1 MSFRALLSQVA
12 RSFDLSLRLLPP
24 LTRETIA
31 LTYLLARAAD
41 TIADTVALPPAR
53 RMEALAEL
61 RAALGSDDEEL
72 RARFEISEQAKPH
85 ERELVKRIPEIL
97 QLWRGLRDSRRE
109 RSKAVLEKLTGGML
123 EDLERFPAED
133 SGEIA
138 ALASLDEL
146 ITYTDSVAGCVG
158 PFWTAVHGDEYFEL
172 DYWANDERTLQRAQE
187 FGRGLQLINILRDLA
202 SDLAMGRCYIPLE
215 LLNPL
220 GLSPR
225 DLKSGFGRE
234 RLAEPLERLRQLAGL
249 QINVGW
255 AYTSSIPWGH
265 WRLRLASAMP
275 LLIGAE
281 TLALLR
287 SRDPFST
294 KPAKIS
300 KLRVFSLLLGA
311 TFRIPSRRLAS
322 RWFSGVAARAG
333 IDERPLLKGQEA
345 GSLARIALRAE
356 ALL

>member
-12 RSFDLSLRLLPP
+12 RSFDLSLRVLPP

-61 RAALGSDDEEL
+61 RAALASDDEEL

-85 ERELVKRIPEIL
+85 ERELVQRIPEIL
-97 QLWRGLRDSRRE
+97 EFWRALRDSRRE
-109 RSKAVLEKLTGGML
+109 RSKSVLETLTGGML

-138 ALASLDEL
+138 ALESVDEL
-146 ITYTDSVAGCVG
+146 IAYTDSVAGCVG

-172 DYWANDERTLQRAQE
+172 DYWANDERTLERARE
-187 FGRGLQLINILRDLA
+187 FGRGLQLINILRDL
-202 SDLAMGRCYIPLE
+202 SGDIAMGRCYIPME
-215 LLNPL
+215 LLKPL
-220 GLSPR
+220 GLNPS
-225 DLKSGFGRE
+225 DLKRGAGRE
-234 RLAEPLERLRQLAGL
+234 ALAEPLESLRQLAGL
-249 QINVGW
+249 QLSVGW

-281 TLALLR
+281 TLGLLR
-287 SRDPFST
+287 SRDPFSP

-300 KLRVFSLLLGA
+300 KLRVLSLLIGA
-311 TFRIPSRRLAS
+311 LIRIPSRRLAS
-322 RWFSGVAARAG
+322 RWFAGIAARAG
-333 IDERPLLKGQEA
+333 ISERPLLKGQVAA
-345 GSLARIALRAE
+345 GITRVARRAE